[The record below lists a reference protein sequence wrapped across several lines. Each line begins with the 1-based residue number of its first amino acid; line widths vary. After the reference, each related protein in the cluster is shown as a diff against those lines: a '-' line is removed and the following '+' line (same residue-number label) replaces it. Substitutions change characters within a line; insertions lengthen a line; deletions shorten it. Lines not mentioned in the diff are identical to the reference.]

1 MTRLA
6 KKPHL
11 QVPAWLLAVG
21 MSVTLVGGGVIG
33 YLTHTAVSAA
43 APSTASL
50 PAGFNQVLQTYAT
63 IQSGY
68 YKKTTSKQLTAGA
81 INGMLESLKDPYSTY
96 LANDSKSS
104 LDSTLSASFGGI
116 GATVQQSGNKLTIE
130 SIMPNTPSKK
140 AGLKVGDQLIA
151 VDGKSVE
158 KADVTTAVDKIRGK
172 IGTTVKVTIKRNSAQ
187 QTFAMKRAKITTD
200 TVVGA
205 LDKTDK
211 HVGVITMATFSE
223 PTAKQFQQT
232 VKKLRKQGA
241 TSFVLDLRGNPGG
254 MLDQALKIA
263 SMCLKNGQTIVK
275 VQDRN
280 GNTQNYKANK
290 KYDDGFKVTE
300 PLAILIDGNSASA
313 SEILS
318 AALNENLGSPLVG
331 EQSYGKGTV
340 QNVMPI
346 SKTAEVK
353 LTVAKWLT
361 PKGNWINKKGLTPT
375 AKVAYPDYLSIKS
388 ISAKSLKLGDESGNV
403 KSLQQLLKAL
413 GQDPGTING
422 FYGPTTQAAVTAFQK
437 ANHLP
442 ANGTADEKT
451 LSALVAKLVAK
462 YQDQDP
468 QLQAAVK
475 AAAK

>member
-1 MTRLA
+1 
-6 KKPHL
+6 
-11 QVPAWLLAVG
+11 
-21 MSVTLVGGGVIG
+21 MSATLIGGGVIG
-33 YLTHTAVSAA
+33 YMTHSVTESTTT
-43 APSTASL
+43 STANL
-50 PAGFNQVLQTYAT
+50 PEGFDKVLQTYAT
-63 IQSGY
+63 IQTGY

-81 INGMLESLKDPYSTY
+81 ISGMLDSLKDPYSTY

-116 GATVQQSGNKLTIE
+116 GATVQQTSNKLTIE
-130 SIMPNTPSKK
+130 SILPDTPAKK
-140 AGLKVGDQLIA
+140 AGLKVGDQLLS
-151 VDGKSVE
+151 VNGKSVE
-158 KADVTTAVDKIRGK
+158 KADVTTAVTKIRGK
-172 IGTTVKVTIKRNSAQ
+172 IGTSVKVTVKRNGAT
-187 QTFAMKRAKITTD
+187 QTFTMTRAKITTD
-200 TVVGA
+200 TAVGT
-205 LDKTDK
+205 LDKTNK

-223 PTAKQFQQT
+223 PTAKQFKQA

-280 GNTQNYKANK
+280 GNTQNYQAGK

-300 PLAILIDGNSASA
+300 PLAVVIDGDSASA
-313 SEILS
+313 SEILA
-318 AALNENLGSPLVG
+318 AALNENRNSPLVG
-331 EQSYGKGTV
+331 AQSYGKGTV
-340 QNVMPI
+340 QSVMPI

-361 PKGNWINKKGLTPT
+361 PKGHWINKKGLTPT
-375 AKVAYPDYLSIKS
+375 TKVADPAYMTIKA
-388 ISAKSLKLGDESGNV
+388 IAAKSLKLGDESGDV
-403 KSLQQLLKAL
+403 KSLQQLLKAV

-422 FYGPTTQAAVTAFQK
+422 YYGPTTQTAVTAFQK
-437 ANHLP
+437 ANQLT
-442 ANGTADEKT
+442 ANGTADQKT
-451 LSALVAKLVAK
+451 LAALVAKLVAQ